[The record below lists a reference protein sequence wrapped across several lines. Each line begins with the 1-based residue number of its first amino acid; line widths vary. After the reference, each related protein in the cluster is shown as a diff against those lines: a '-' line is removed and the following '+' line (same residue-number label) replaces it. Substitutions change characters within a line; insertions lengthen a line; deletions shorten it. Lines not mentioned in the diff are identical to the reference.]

1 MHRYLS
7 KNSAKAHQLRR
18 GTVLAMAAA
27 LLMGLSACDPERKKQ
42 CEWYLMPNTSKKAR
56 VDEGFISVCARNL
69 IANKE
74 DCRLQTTLSFAK
86 KVYGKTFRYVD
97 LKVKSFGI
105 PRTIQEMTF
114 CTAKEQ
120 PRRK

>member
-1 MHRYLS
+1 MLRNLS
-7 KNSAKAHQLRR
+7 KP
-18 GTVLAMAAA
+18 TAAA
-27 LLMGLSACDPERKKQ
+27 LVITGLLALQGCDPERKKR
-42 CEWYLMPNTSKKAR
+42 CEWYLMPNTSKKAK
-56 VDEGFISVCARNL
+56 VDKGFISVCARNL
-69 IANKE
+69 MANKE

-114 CTAKEQ
+114 CTAEKKS
-120 PRRK
+120 R

>member
-1 MHRYLS
+1 MFRHLS
-7 KNSAKAHQLRR
+7 HKSSARQWPAVCLI
-18 GTVLAMAAA
+18 AAVVS
-27 LLMGLSACDPERKKQ
+27 LSQGCDPERKKR
-42 CEWYLMPNTSKKAR
+42 CEWYLMPNTDKKAN
-56 VDEGFISVCARNL
+56 VDKGFISVCARNL
-69 IANKE
+69 MANKE

-114 CTAKEQ
+114 CTPEDGKASK
-120 PRRK
+120 PKS

>member
-1 MHRYLS
+1 MHRHLS
-7 KNSAKAHQLRR
+7 KNTARFGAFTLA
-18 GTVLAMAAA
+18 VLTA
-27 LLMGLSACDPERKKQ
+27 LSLGGCDPERKKR
-42 CEWYLMPNTSKKAR
+42 CEWYLMPNTEKKAN
-56 VDEGFISVCARNL
+56 VDKGYISVCARNL
-69 IANKE
+69 MANKE

-114 CTAKEQ
+114 CTAEKKG
-120 PRRK
+120 R